1 MGAVRDRTGGVGGG
15 AKGDVDHFGSDF
27 LTASQAPVFNLVAH
41 NTALVAQQGYP
52 LPLQQGEI
60 SGKLF
65 ITQHNAFGRR
75 TGAGKDARQK
85 KEKDFSHNDDS
96 YLVHLLAKIAK

>member
-1 MGAVRDRTGGVGGG
+1 
-15 AKGDVDHFGSDF
+15 
-27 LTASQAPVFNLVAH
+27 
-41 NTALVAQQGYP
+41 
-52 LPLQQGEI
+52 
-60 SGKLF
+60 LF